1 MNRETMSLPM
11 VTLRGITILPEMVRH
26 FDVSRSKSV
35 KAIEE
40 VVEGNQKVFLTAQKD
55 GDVEEPELADLYRTG
70 CVATVRQIIKLPRKV
85 SRVLITGEQRAYIN
99 TIEFEE
105 PYLRANITVIPDIS
119 TEEPELAEPHLNLEA
134 MLRGLKDIFK
144 EYLTKNPK
152 LSKELGAQIENIGEL
167 KKLVDVVAANVPF
180 SYADAQKLLEEADLV
195 KRYELLSFKL
205 MNEIQIMN
213 VKDEIQAK
221 VKKRVDKNQRE
232 YILREEAKLI
242 REELGDDS
250 TLSDGEEFQ
259 QKTDE
264 LEAPEEVKKKLKK
277 EIRRFQNTLGSQAE
291 NGVIRTYIETMLE
304 MPWDRVCEEAEDIE
318 SAKQILEEDHYGLE
332 KVKERVLEFLAVRT
346 LTKKGNTPILCLAGP
361 PGTGKTSIAKSLAR
375 ALNKPYV
382 RISLGGVRDEAEIRG
397 HRKTYVGAMP
407 GRIANGLRQAE
418 VKNPLMLLD
427 EIDKVSNDYK
437 GDTFSALLEVLD
449 SEQNRKFRDHYL
461 EVPIDLSE
469 VLFVTTANT
478 LQPIPRPLLDRME
491 VIEVSSYTENE
502 KLHIATEHLI
512 PKQLEKH
519 GLNPQQL
526 SISKKALWKM
536 ARNYTKEAG
545 VRQLERKIGDICR
558 KAAREILE
566 MKREAVR
573 VTERNLSHY
582 LGKELYIYQMA
593 NESDEVGIVRGL
605 AWTSVGGDTLQIEV
619 NIMPGEGEVLL
630 TGQMGDVMKE
640 SARTGI
646 SYIRS
651 VSKEHKIDENF
662 FKEHDIHIHIPEGA
676 VPKDGPSAGITMATA
691 MMSAITGRKA
701 RADLAMTGEITLRGR
716 VLPIGGLKEK
726 LLAAKNAGIKMV
738 IIPKENV
745 TDVEELSHEITRGL
759 KIVPV
764 SRMDEVL
771 KHALSGRGK
780 AAKPKK

>member
-1 MNRETMSLPM
+1 MSREIMSLPM

-26 FDVSRSKSV
+26 FDISRPKSV

-40 VVEGNQKVFLTAQKD
+40 VVEGNQKIFLTAQKD
-55 GDVEEPELADLYRTG
+55 LEVEEPGMADVYRTG
-70 CVATVRQIIKLPRKV
+70 CIATVRQIIKLPRKV
-85 SRVLITGEQRAYIN
+85 SRVLITGEERACIN
-99 TIEFEE
+99 AIEFEE
-105 PYLRANITVIPDIS
+105 PYLRANVTVIPDTDTS
-119 TEEPELAEPHLNLEA
+119 REDTGADEHPLNLEG
-134 MLRGLKDIFK
+134 MLRGMKDIFK
-144 EYLTKNPK
+144 EYMGKNPK
-152 LSKELGAQIENIGEL
+152 LSKELAAQIESINEL
-167 KKLVDVVAANVPF
+167 KKLVDVVAANAPF
-180 SYADAQKLLEEADLV
+180 SYTDAQQLLEEADLMR
-195 KRYELLSFKL
+195 RYELLAFKL

-213 VKDEIQAK
+213 VKDEIHAK
-221 VKKRVDKNQRE
+221 VKERVDKNQRE

-242 REELGDDS
+242 REELGYDS
-250 TLSDGEEFQ
+250 TLTDAEEFE
-259 QKTDE
+259 QKT
-264 LEAPEEVKKKLKK
+264 EALQASDEVKEKLKK
-277 EIRRFQNTLGSQAE
+277 EIRRFQNSMGSQAE

-304 MPWDRVCEEAEDIE
+304 MPWDKMCSEHEDIE
-318 SAKQILEEDHYGLE
+318 YAKQILEEDHYGLE
-332 KVKERVLEFLAVRT
+332 KVKERVLEFLAVRA
-346 LTKKGNTPILCLAGP
+346 LTKKGNAPILCLVGP
-361 PGTGKTSIAKSLAR
+361 PGTGKTSIARSLAR
-375 ALNKPYV
+375 ALKKPYV

-407 GRIANGLRQAE
+407 GRIVNGLKQAE

-461 EVPIDLSE
+461 EVPVDLSE

-478 LQPIPRPLLDRME
+478 LQTIPRPLLDRME

-502 KLHIATEHLI
+502 KLHIAIEHLI
-512 PKQLEKH
+512 PKQLKKH
-519 GLNPQQL
+519 GLRDDQL
-526 SISKKALWKM
+526 TISKKALWKM

-558 KAAREILE
+558 KTAREILE
-566 MKREAVR
+566 TKKESVR
-573 VTERNLSHY
+573 VTERNIAHY

-593 NESDEVGIVRGL
+593 NEADEVGIVRGL

-651 VSKEHKIDENF
+651 VSKEHKIDEHF
-662 FKEHDIHIHIPEGA
+662 FKEHDVHIHIPEGA
-676 VPKDGPSAGITMATA
+676 VPQDGPSAGITMATA

-738 IIPKENV
+738 LVPKENES
-745 TDVEELSHEITRGL
+745 DVEELSHEITRGL
-759 KIVPV
+759 KIIPV
-764 SRMDEVL
+764 SHMDEVL
-771 KHALSGRGK
+771 KLAL
-780 AAKPKK
+780 APKKKVK